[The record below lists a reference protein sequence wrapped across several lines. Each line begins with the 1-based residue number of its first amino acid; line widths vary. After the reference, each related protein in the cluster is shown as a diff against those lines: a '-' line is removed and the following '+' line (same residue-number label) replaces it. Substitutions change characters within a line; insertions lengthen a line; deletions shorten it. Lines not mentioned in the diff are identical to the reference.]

1 MSSQLALIKPRA
13 LRKGDTVGLVAPS
26 SKPFEEGHV
35 EFTYKWLQS
44 LGLKCKVGKHL
55 FDSYS
60 DFAGRDEDRL
70 EDFHAMWAD
79 KEVAA
84 VMPIRGGNGSVR
96 LLAKLDFDLIASNP
110 KIFIGYSDVTGLLIP
125 IHQRTGLVTFHGP
138 DAGSFFEAAYTYHYF
153 RKAVMSA
160 RPVGVIIDPPP
171 ETWKPKYPPPRMV
184 ITQGKATGPLIG
196 GSLTLIRQLMGTPF
210 EIDTDGKLLFLED
223 VGEEP
228 HSVDSMICQLLL
240 ANKLQNCRGII
251 FGESVD
257 CRPGKSRRNTLPLNR
272 SVESVLRERL
282 GGLGIPVAYG
292 FRFGHGHEKFTL
304 PLGVMATLD
313 VRPDSV
319 RFRIEEAAT
328 CQ

>member
-1 MSSQLALIKPRA
+1 MASQLPVIKPPV
-13 LRKGDTVGLVAPS
+13 LKKGDTVGIVAPS

-44 LGLKCKVGKHL
+44 PGLKYKVGKHV

-96 LLAKLDFDLIASNP
+96 LLAKMDFGLIASNP
-110 KIFIGYSDVTGLLIP
+110 KIFIGYSDITGLLIP

-138 DAGSFFEAAYTYHYF
+138 DAGSFFEGAYTYHYF
-153 RKAVMSA
+153 RKAVMSN
-160 RPVGVIIDPPP
+160 RPIGVVVDPPS
-171 ETWKPKYPPPRMV
+171 EMWKPKYPPPRMV
-184 ITQGKATGPLIG
+184 ITPGKATGILIG

-210 EIDTDGKLLFLED
+210 EIETDGKLLFIED

-228 HSVDSMICQLLL
+228 HSVDSMLCQLLL
-240 ANKLQNCRGII
+240 ANKLQNCAGII

-257 CRPGKSRRNTLPLNR
+257 CRPGKSRRHTLSLNF
-272 SVESVLRERL
+272 SVERVIRERL

-292 FRFGHGHEKFTL
+292 LRFGHGLDKFTL
-304 PLGVMATLD
+304 PLGVTATLD
-313 VRPDSV
+313 VRVNDV